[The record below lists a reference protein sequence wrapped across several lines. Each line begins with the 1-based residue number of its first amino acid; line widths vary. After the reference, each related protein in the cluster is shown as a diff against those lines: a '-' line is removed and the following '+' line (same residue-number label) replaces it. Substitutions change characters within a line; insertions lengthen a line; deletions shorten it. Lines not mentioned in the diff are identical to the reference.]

1 MGKLYQQGTLALLP
15 VTSGALSPLMKQQ
28 NAAGKSVLLCIE
40 CMGVLSDRGVQKVG
54 REPGWYRSNS
64 DYHTLVTP
72 FLFQVKGV
80 GK

>member
-1 MGKLYQQGTLALLP
+1 
-15 VTSGALSPLMKQQ
+15 MKQQ
-28 NAAGKSVLLCIE
+28 NDAGKSVVLGIE
-40 CMGVLSDRGVQKVG
+40 CKGVLSDRDVQKVG
-54 REPGWYRSNS
+54 QEPGWYRSNS